1 MTDKELRK
9 LRREDLLQILIDQ
22 QRQIDD
28 LNAALEDS
36 ETALKD
42 KRIAIEESGS
52 IAEAALR
59 INGVFTSAQMA
70 ADRYME
76 EMRTR
81 ADAATA
87 EAERVAENI
96 VKQARVE
103 AERIL
108 SEARRQA
115 GRPAADADDAPASE
129 KSRGGLF
136 RRNS

>member
-1 MTDKELRK
+1 M
-9 LRREDLLQILIDQ
+9 LQILINQ

-28 LNAALEDS
+28 LTAALEDS
-36 ETALKD
+36 EAALKD
-42 KRIAIEESGS
+42 KRIGIEESGS

-76 EMRTR
+76 EMRAR

-87 EAERVAENI
+87 EAERSAENI
-96 VKQARVE
+96 LKQARAE

-108 SEARRQA
+108 NDARRKA
-115 GRPAADADDAPASE
+115 GLPEQHAGADEPPEAD
-129 KSRGGLF
+129 KSDGGRF